1 MCLLLLLLLFR
12 SFKFFLRPFPALNRG
27 VYRSLEGTG
36 DLANSFL
43 YQYPTV
49 QLENYHKDYRSVQ
62 KRLSRRMEKR
72 DALNRAGGSA
82 SRWVGRKTLSSTL
95 VYSEVCFLHDFL
107 VFFSLLYLLC

>member
-1 MCLLLLLLLFR
+1 MLLLVHSLNSLFHPV
-12 SFKFFLRPFPALNRG
+12 FGANRG
-27 VYRSLEGTG
+27 VYRSLEGAG
-36 DLANSFL
+36 DLSNSFL

-82 SRWVGRKTLSSTL
+82 SRWVGRNTLFVHLGILRSTFSSRFPLSFIFAASSTL
-95 VYSEVCFLHDFL
+95 C
-107 VFFSLLYLLC
+107 